1 MPTPGAYRLLLA
13 LVATATVSS
22 SHGAVIASQPADIAV
37 GWVQVFNDRLGYGR
51 FFAGAGTDRLR
62 VSASVVPSPD
72 TDFYDQSSNG
82 DETAIFLTHPSTPAL
97 NAPLQFVGLQ
107 SGGGGVKN
115 EYTTS
120 FNLANPSVQSQLA
133 AWDATPFALRI
144 ENASAPGGE
153 TTKWVTAPD
162 YDSSVNLPFLQD
174 VAITGGGLA
183 PTLSWTVPDTT
194 APITNIRIQLRRIE
208 AEEPG
213 RITAATLVH
222 QAVLPLGS
230 SGYALDQAFSNGGLP
245 GLPSG
250 LEQGRKYEV
259 AVILESVEPGLIKG
273 RARTF
278 FEFTPLADDAGN
290 KTIYLPSVDSAGNFN
305 FDIEVKAG
313 ETILI
318 DPVVAVGYDYQIG
331 NGDPLFA
338 SVTLPNVG
346 DGIFELWLYDLNI
359 ADFVFETLL
368 DAGQRFDFGGGGV
381 DRFRVLGIEPSAG
394 LDPTDVQAFV
404 TEIGFVGSGRFTGR
418 MTPIT
423 ANFTPVPEPSSLALL
438 IVAAL
443 ALGGTRRSCCRR
455 PPLR

>member
-1 MPTPGAYRLLLA
+1 MPTPRAYRLLLA
-13 LVATATVSS
+13 IFATATVSS
-22 SHGAVIASQPADIAV
+22 SHAAAIASQPVDIGV
-37 GWVQVFNDRLGYGR
+37 EWVQVFNDRLGHGR

-62 VSASVVPSPD
+62 VLTSATPSPD

-82 DETAIFLTHPSTPAL
+82 SETAVFLTHPSTPAL
-97 NAPLQFVGLQ
+97 NVALQFVGLQ
-107 SGGGGVKN
+107 SGGGGGKN
-115 EYTTS
+115 EYTTT
-120 FNLANPSVQSQLA
+120 FNLANPFVQNQLA

-162 YDSSVNLPFLQD
+162 YDSSVQLPFLQD

-194 APITNIRIQLRRIE
+194 APITNIRIQIRRIE

-213 RITAATLVH
+213 RITAATLLH

-230 SGYALDQAFSNGGLP
+230 TGYTLDQAFSNGGLT
-245 GLPSG
+245 GLPNG
-250 LEQGRKYEV
+250 LEEGRKYEV
-259 AVILESVEPGLIKG
+259 AVILESAVPGLIKG

-278 FEFTPLADDAGN
+278 FEFTPLTDDAGN

-305 FDIEVKAG
+305 FDIEVTAG

-331 NGDPLFA
+331 SGDPLFA
-338 SVTLPNVG
+338 SVSLPDVG

-368 DAGQRFDFGGGGV
+368 NAGERFTFAGGGV
-381 DRFRVLGIEPSAG
+381 DRFRVLGIEPSVG

-404 TEIGFVGSGRFTGR
+404 TEIGFAGNGRFTGR

-423 ANFTPVPEPSSLALL
+423 THFNPVPEPSSLALL
-438 IVAAL
+438 VLAAL
-443 ALGGTRRSCCRR
+443 ALGGTRRSRCGAGA
-455 PPLR
+455 LR

>member
-1 MPTPGAYRLLLA
+1 M
-13 LVATATVSS
+13 
-22 SHGAVIASQPADIAV
+22 
-37 GWVQVFNDRLGYGR
+37 
-51 FFAGAGTDRLR
+51 
-62 VSASVVPSPD
+62 
-72 TDFYDQSSNG
+72 
-82 DETAIFLTHPSTPAL
+82 
-97 NAPLQFVGLQ
+97 
-107 SGGGGVKN
+107 
-115 EYTTS
+115 
-120 FNLANPSVQSQLA
+120 
-133 AWDATPFALRI
+133 
-144 ENASAPGGE
+144 
-153 TTKWVTAPD
+153 
-162 YDSSVNLPFLQD
+162 
-174 VAITGGGLA
+174 
-183 PTLSWTVPDTT
+183 
-194 APITNIRIQLRRIE
+194 
-208 AEEPG
+208 
-213 RITAATLVH
+213 
-222 QAVLPLGS
+222 
-230 SGYALDQAFSNGGLP
+230 
-245 GLPSG
+245 
-250 LEQGRKYEV
+250 
-259 AVILESVEPGLIKG
+259 ILESVEPGLIKG

-331 NGDPLFA
+331 SGDPLFA